1 MAFPFHF
8 SLSFCSFFFR
18 FLLSSVEPPYLFLAV
33 VFLSFSSLFSFC
45 YLGPS
50 FFFLFSKERTSHGG
64 GQQLALLYMFLLF
77 FDYIFFFFLRHSS
90 FVRNVFFFFS
100 FEFSSSL
107 PAGFYF
113 LMLFIFVSYPA
124 LFSFFF
130 VVFFPFFTRTKAL
143 HSSGVPIV
151 LFFFDRILLV

>member
-90 FVRNVFFFFS
+90 FVRNVFFFF
-100 FEFSSSL
+100 FIRILFK
-107 PAGFYF
+107 PTGRF
-113 LMLFIFVSYPA
+113 LFLDALHFCFLSGAIF
-124 LFSFFF
+124 FFFF
-130 VVFFPFFTRTKAL
+130 VVFFPFFLPAQKRSTPR
-143 HSSGVPIV
+143 GFP
-151 LFFFDRILLV
+151 

>member
-50 FFFLFSKERTSHGG
+50 FFFCSRRNGRLTVAANSWHFFICFCFSLIT
-64 GQQLALLYMFLLF
+64 F
-77 FDYIFFFFLRHSS
+77 S
-90 FVRNVFFFFS
+90 FSFCAIRRSFGTFSFFFS

-130 VVFFPFFTRTKAL
+130 RRFFSFFYPHKSAPL
-143 HSSGVPIV
+143 LGGSHSFI
-151 LFFFDRILLV
+151 FF

>member
-50 FFFLFSKERTSHGG
+50 FFFCSRRNGRLTVAANSWHFFICFCFSLIT
-64 GQQLALLYMFLLF
+64 F
-77 FDYIFFFFLRHSS
+77 S
-90 FVRNVFFFFS
+90 FSFCAIRRSFGTFSFFFS

-130 VVFFPFFTRTKAL
+130 SSFFF
-143 HSSGVPIV
+143 
-151 LFFFDRILLV
+151 LFFYPHKSAPLLGGSHSFIFF